1 MKYTTSPYSPYCFQG
16 GHQRLKLHLTV
27 GRRTQ
32 RGTRPTGIIQRVAI
46 LYLAGNVSLSC
57 VENKHRE
64 WAGRGGL
71 LQLPGKE
78 PCGSGRNALGGWARL
93 PGVLSAAAAF
103 HLFTLGCQDDTE
115 VTQII
120 EQLQCPILG
129 HWKGTFF
136 LQMNFPSPP
145 IKGDGLSGEN
155 KQLRVLSAFQLVI
168 SEAFYTQEASFIS

>member
-1 MKYTTSPYSPYCFQG
+1 M
-16 GHQRLKLHLTV
+16 
-27 GRRTQ
+27 
-32 RGTRPTGIIQRVAI
+32 AI

-71 LQLPGKE
+71 PRLPGRG
-78 PCGSGRNALGGWARL
+78 PCKSGRDALGGWARL

-103 HLFTLGCQDDTE
+103 HLFTPGCQDDTE

-145 IKGDGLSGEN
+145 IKVRINSFVFCLCFSWLFQ
-155 KQLRVLSAFQLVI
+155 KLFILRRPVLSHDNNKSNLQ
-168 SEAFYTQEASFIS
+168 